1 MQKKEQ
7 NDSQFRLYE
16 FIKNISPSELAS
28 YRQKHQDT
36 SSRDKALL
44 LKRIL
49 EIEELLS
56 KLDVK
61 ISLKKDTIENSVLI
75 DNQ

>member
-7 NDSQFRLYE
+7 NDSQFRLNE

-28 YRQKHQDT
+28 YRQKRQDT

-44 LKRIL
+44 LK
-49 EIEELLS
+49 
-56 KLDVK
+56 
-61 ISLKKDTIENSVLI
+61 KDPRNRRTAK
-75 DNQ
+75 

>member
-16 FIKNISPSELAS
+16 FIKNIFPQLAS
-28 YRQKHQDT
+28 YRQKRQDT

-49 EIEELLS
+49 EI
-56 KLDVK
+56 
-61 ISLKKDTIENSVLI
+61 
-75 DNQ
+75 